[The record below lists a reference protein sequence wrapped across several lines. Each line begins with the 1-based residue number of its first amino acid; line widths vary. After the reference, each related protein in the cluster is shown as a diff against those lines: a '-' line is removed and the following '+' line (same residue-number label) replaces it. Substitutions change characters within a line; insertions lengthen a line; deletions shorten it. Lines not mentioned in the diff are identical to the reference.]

1 MVAGKIEVSDYKP
14 DYGDSMAYP
23 SRNNKKMPDKVA
35 VANRITQKPGENN
48 TALPLSDPSE
58 SDLTL
63 PRGLVE
69 CLEDIC

>member
-1 MVAGKIEVSDYKP
+1 MSDLKP
-14 DYGDSMAYP
+14 VYSDSMAYT
-23 SRNNKKMPDKVA
+23 SKNNKKMPDKVA
-35 VANRITQKPGENN
+35 VANPIPDNPAITI

-58 SDLTL
+58 SDLFL

>member
-1 MVAGKIEVSDYKP
+1 
-14 DYGDSMAYP
+14 MAYT

-35 VANRITQKPGENN
+35 VANPIPDNPAITI

-58 SDLTL
+58 SDLFL